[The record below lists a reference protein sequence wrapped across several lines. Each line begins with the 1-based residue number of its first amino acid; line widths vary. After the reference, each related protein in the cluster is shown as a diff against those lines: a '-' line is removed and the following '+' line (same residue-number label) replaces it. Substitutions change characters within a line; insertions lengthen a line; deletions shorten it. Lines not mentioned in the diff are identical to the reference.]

1 MAGFR
6 NNNDD
11 VSVRGQRRIATRTSG
26 VELAFGKHSLL
37 LYRLFFT
44 LLMVFVGVASSYA
57 TTDKMPAP
65 LMSACEIEYPPF
77 SIVDGAG
84 RADGF
89 SVELMRAAL
98 AAMNRE
104 VIFRTGPWAEVR
116 GWLENGEVEA
126 LPLVGRTPER
136 EALFDFTIPY
146 MTLHGAIVVRK
157 GVTDIHNLED
167 LKGLQVAVM
176 KGDNAEEFLRR
187 EDRGITI
194 RTTPTFEDA
203 LRELSEG
210 KYAAVVM
217 QRLVAVRL
225 IQEGSLENLRVTDEP
240 IEGFSQEFCFAVKEG
255 NRDTLALL
263 NEGLALV
270 MADGTH
276 RQLHSKWFAAL
287 ELPENK
293 PIIVGGD
300 HNYPPF
306 EYLDEQGNPAG
317 YNVELTRALAKATDL
332 DIEIRLGPWDNII
345 KDLKRGAV
353 DIMQGMF
360 YLPERDQKFD
370 FTQPHDRNH
379 YVVAGRKGKG
389 KLPETIEAL
398 SGKRIIVQSGDA
410 AHDYLVSQGL
420 EKNLFFANSQEE
432 VLQELTE
439 GRYDCAVVARISALH
454 LIKERGWNKLV
465 LGQHPLVSLE
475 YCYAVPEENKALLA
489 LFSEGL
495 KMLEASGEYRHIHDK
510 WLGIYQ
516 EKSISTLT
524 ALRYS
529 AFVIIPLLLLLALG
543 FVWSWSLR
551 RQVAEKTRELR
562 HSLERFR
569 EVFEAANVG
578 KSITRPTGEIN
589 VNQAFAD
596 YLGYTP
602 EELKGKRWQDI
613 TPPDFVPEVEKK
625 LNTLFQGLNS
635 ATRFEKPYLHKNGD
649 IVWADISVALRRDQ
663 NGDPLYFITTVVDI
677 TARRQAEERL
687 QHLTE
692 VLRAIRNVNQL
703 ITHEKDT
710 ETLLCQACEILT
722 ETRGYQSVWIG
733 MRNADGGLGLAA
745 SSGIGEDFR
754 PLLAQLDHNAV
765 PECCRLAKD
774 QGDIV
779 VMHNP
784 RENCVPCPL
793 AQSYRGTA
801 ALAGLL
807 QHNDREYGAIVVSLP
822 VGMADDPEEISLF
835 KELAGDVS
843 YALYGIEI
851 EKEQHLAADALRAS
865 ETNYRLLADN
875 TVDCIWRLNLD
886 VVFEYINPA
895 SMVLLGYSPEE
906 MIGSPLSKYCDEENY
921 AIMASEIA
929 AALAAP
935 ANFIRTIFQAEMIR
949 RDGSLINVEI
959 TGKILRLD
967 DGTAIGL
974 QGVTRDITERVAAQ
988 QALRESEAQFRS
1000 YVEEAPFGIFL
1011 TDRTGRYLSV
1021 NPAAA
1026 RITGYSEEELCAMSV
1041 SDLFGADSLELG
1053 MAHFQKLL
1061 VEGESYG
1068 ELTCLHKSGEPRQ
1081 WYVSAVKL
1089 SEERFLGFAEDI
1101 TERKRAER
1109 EHESLQAQL
1118 VQSQKMESVGR
1129 LAGGVAH
1136 DFNNMLGVILG
1147 FTEMA
1152 MDKVEET
1159 HPVYD
1164 DLQEV
1169 MEAGK
1174 RSAEITRQLLAFAR
1188 KQTIMPKV
1196 LNLNETV
1203 ETMLS
1208 MLRRLIGENIDLSWI
1223 SEDGLW
1229 PVKMDPSQLD
1239 QILANL
1245 CVNAKDAI
1253 KGVGKL
1259 TIETGKATFDEEYC
1273 ASHLEFVPGDY
1284 VMLAVSDDGCGM
1296 DTETK
1301 GHLFEPFFTTKK
1313 IGEGTGLGLA
1323 TVYGI
1328 VRQNNGFIN
1337 VYSEPGQGTTFRIYL
1352 PRHIGET
1359 EVKEQIAE
1367 QAPLPSGKGKTVLIV
1382 EDEVAL
1388 LKMGQNMLESLEYN
1402 VLAAAN
1408 PKEALQLAKEYEG
1421 KIDLLVTDVIMPGMN
1436 GRDLAQQIQQQYP
1449 GIRILF
1455 MSGYTANV
1463 IAHHGVLD
1471 DNIFFIQKP
1480 FSIQELAAKANAA
1493 LMTE

>member
-1 MAGFR
+1 
-6 NNNDD
+6 
-11 VSVRGQRRIATRTSG
+11 
-26 VELAFGKHSLL
+26 
-37 LYRLFFT
+37 
-44 LLMVFVGVASSYA
+44 
-57 TTDKMPAP
+57 
-65 LMSACEIEYPPF
+65 
-77 SIVDGAG
+77 
-84 RADGF
+84 
-89 SVELMRAAL
+89 
-98 AAMNRE
+98 
-104 VIFRTGPWAEVR
+104 
-116 GWLENGEVEA
+116 
-126 LPLVGRTPER
+126 
-136 EALFDFTIPY
+136 
-146 MTLHGAIVVRK
+146 
-157 GVTDIHNLED
+157 
-167 LKGLQVAVM
+167 
-176 KGDNAEEFLRR
+176 
-187 EDRGITI
+187 
-194 RTTPTFEDA
+194 
-203 LRELSEG
+203 
-210 KYAAVVM
+210 
-217 QRLVAVRL
+217 
-225 IQEGSLENLRVTDEP
+225 
-240 IEGFSQEFCFAVKEG
+240 
-255 NRDTLALL
+255 
-263 NEGLALV
+263 
-270 MADGTH
+270 
-276 RQLHSKWFAAL
+276 
-287 ELPENK
+287 
-293 PIIVGGD
+293 
-300 HNYPPF
+300 
-306 EYLDEQGNPAG
+306 
-317 YNVELTRALAKATDL
+317 
-332 DIEIRLGPWDNII
+332 
-345 KDLKRGAV
+345 
-353 DIMQGMF
+353 
-360 YLPERDQKFD
+360 
-370 FTQPHDRNH
+370 
-379 YVVAGRKGKG
+379 
-389 KLPETIEAL
+389 
-398 SGKRIIVQSGDA
+398 
-410 AHDYLVSQGL
+410 
-420 EKNLFFANSQEE
+420 
-432 VLQELTE
+432 
-439 GRYDCAVVARISALH
+439 
-454 LIKERGWNKLV
+454 
-465 LGQHPLVSLE
+465 
-475 YCYAVPEENKALLA
+475 
-489 LFSEGL
+489 
-495 KMLEASGEYRHIHDK
+495 
-510 WLGIYQ
+510 
-516 EKSISTLT
+516 
-524 ALRYS
+524 
-529 AFVIIPLLLLLALG
+529 
-543 FVWSWSLR
+543 
-551 RQVAEKTRELR
+551 
-562 HSLERFR
+562 
-569 EVFEAANVG
+569 
-578 KSITRPTGEIN
+578 
-589 VNQAFAD
+589 
-596 YLGYTP
+596 
-602 EELKGKRWQDI
+602 
-613 TPPDFVPEVEKK
+613 
-625 LNTLFQGLNS
+625 
-635 ATRFEKPYLHKNGD
+635 
-649 IVWADISVALRRDQ
+649 
-663 NGDPLYFITTVVDI
+663 
-677 TARRQAEERL
+677 
-687 QHLTE
+687 
-692 VLRAIRNVNQL
+692 
-703 ITHEKDT
+703 
-710 ETLLCQACEILT
+710 
-722 ETRGYQSVWIG
+722 
-733 MRNADGGLGLAA
+733 
-745 SSGIGEDFR
+745 
-754 PLLAQLDHNAV
+754 
-765 PECCRLAKD
+765 
-774 QGDIV
+774 
-779 VMHNP
+779 
-784 RENCVPCPL
+784 
-793 AQSYRGTA
+793 
-801 ALAGLL
+801 
-807 QHNDREYGAIVVSLP
+807 
-822 VGMADDPEEISLF
+822 
-835 KELAGDVS
+835 
-843 YALYGIEI
+843 
-851 EKEQHLAADALRAS
+851 
-865 ETNYRLLADN
+865 
-875 TVDCIWRLNLD
+875 
-886 VVFEYINPA
+886 
-895 SMVLLGYSPEE
+895 
-906 MIGSPLSKYCDEENY
+906 
-921 AIMASEIA
+921 
-929 AALAAP
+929 
-935 ANFIRTIFQAEMIR
+935 
-949 RDGSLINVEI
+949 
-959 TGKILRLD
+959 
-967 DGTAIGL
+967 
-974 QGVTRDITERVAAQ
+974 
-988 QALRESEAQFRS
+988 
-1000 YVEEAPFGIFL
+1000 
-1011 TDRTGRYLSV
+1011 
-1021 NPAAA
+1021 
-1026 RITGYSEEELCAMSV
+1026 MSV